1 MKSDPLPFGRNAFKG
16 AVEFLVAVPACAVKL
31 SGDVQVF
38 GVVTFMD
45 ANRFLIFIAGKKG
58 LQAGARLSRLGDSPV
73 AVIFAE
79 RIVTHR
85 LYI

>member
-1 MKSDPLPFGRNAFKG
+1 MKSDRLPFRRKPFKG
-16 AVEFLVAVPACAVKL
+16 AFEFLVAGPAGAVKL

-45 ANRFLIFIAGKKG
+45 ANRFLIFIAGKEG
-58 LQAGARLSRLGDSPV
+58 LQAGARLSRLGNSAV

-79 RIVTHR
+79 RIVAHR
-85 LYI
+85 TYI